1 MREPIDHQQRDLF
14 DGLESD
20 GASGQPHTSVE
31 GLRYVPDFVTGE
43 QHDRLLR
50 EIEANEWRTDLRRRV
65 QHYGFRYDYKSRS
78 VDHSMRIGDL
88 PPWAAE
94 LADRLLAERYFPERP
109 DQLIVNEYEP
119 GQGIS
124 NHVDCEPCFTGT
136 IASLSLGSACV
147 MNFTH
152 KDSGDVVPLLL
163 EPRSLVALSGK
174 ARYDWMHGIPAR
186 KSDAVGGRTLRRSR
200 RVSLT
205 FRKVILDQPA
215 P

>member
-1 MREPIDHQQRDLF
+1 MSEHVGQRQRDLF
-14 DGLESD
+14 DDPEGGGESR
-20 GASGQPHTSVE
+20 QPHTSIE
-31 GLRYVPDFVTGE
+31 GLRYVPDFVSGE
-43 QHDRLLR
+43 QHDHLLR
-50 EIEANEWRTDLRRRV
+50 EIDASEWRGDLRRRV

-88 PPWAAE
+88 PPWVGG
-94 LADRLLAERYFPERP
+94 LADRLLEEGYFPERP
-109 DQLIVNEYEP
+109 DQVIVNEYEP

-136 IASLSLGSACV
+136 VASLSLGSACV

-152 KDSGDVVPLLL
+152 KESGEVVPVLL
-163 EPRSLVALSGK
+163 EPRSLVVFSGV

-215 P
+215 